1 MAKLLQTGFKTECNG
16 NSRQLDKTPTSEL
29 PPETE
34 KAKIQHS
41 DVLRQE
47 GVSERNAWKLAM
59 SDKGWWRLS
68 RTPQV
73 NHALPNVKLM
83 EMGLYSLLDGYKI
96 LKMHSEPPY
105 ATHACM
111 VV

>member
-1 MAKLLQTGFKTECNG
+1 MGT
-16 NSRQLDKTPTSEL
+16 LDSWIRRRLRSYRLKQRKRKYSI
-29 PPETE
+29 
-34 KAKIQHS
+34 AMW
-41 DVLRQE
+41 LRQE

-59 SDKGWWRLS
+59 SDKGWWKLS
-68 RTPQV
+68 RTSQV